1 MSLKKI
7 MSKKTINNR
16 IILTCIGGP
25 LKINEIKFLK
35 NKSKF
40 NNYVVGTDINKNITS
55 KKFVDKFYITPKG
68 NDNRYIKE
76 MIRIVKKEK
85 IDLIIPCSDEEA
97 LSLAK
102 NKKKFNMINCMIA
115 IDDYKKIRIFADK
128 LKTYQFLKKAKI
140 MTPKYYSANNFSDLK
155 KKYNIFKNKNLDFVV
170 KPSKSRGGRNVFVVY
185 QKNIKTKIY
194 NEDRETHISFENFVK
209 KNNVSFKNLY
219 PLIIMERLYKP
230 TFDLDIFSNNGNLI
244 NCVLRRRIISND
256 PNAGHLIEN
265 KNKKFT
271 NIAKK
276 IVKYFQL
283 SWLYDCDIMINKRN
297 NPCILEINPRPSG
310 STSISLAGNIYLL
323 DNILELNKSLKLSIF
338 LIKRKKIMPNNINF

>member
-1 MSLKKI
+1 

-35 NKSKF
+35 ITKF

-140 MTPKYYSANNFSDLK
+140 MTPKYYSSNNISDLK
-155 KKYNIFKNKNLDFVV
+155 KKYNIFKN
-170 KPSKSRGGRNVFVVY
+170 
-185 QKNIKTKIY
+185 
-194 NEDRETHISFENFVK
+194 
-209 KNNVSFKNLY
+209 
-219 PLIIMERLYKP
+219 
-230 TFDLDIFSNNGNLI
+230 
-244 NCVLRRRIISND
+244 
-256 PNAGHLIEN
+256 
-265 KNKKFT
+265 
-271 NIAKK
+271 
-276 IVKYFQL
+276 
-283 SWLYDCDIMINKRN
+283 
-297 NPCILEINPRPSG
+297 
-310 STSISLAGNIYLL
+310 
-323 DNILELNKSLKLSIF
+323 
-338 LIKRKKIMPNNINF
+338 